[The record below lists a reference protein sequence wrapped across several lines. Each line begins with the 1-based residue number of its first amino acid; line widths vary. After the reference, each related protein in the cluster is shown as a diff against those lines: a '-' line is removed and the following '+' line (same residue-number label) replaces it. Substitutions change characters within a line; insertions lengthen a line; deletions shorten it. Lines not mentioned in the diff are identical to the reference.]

1 MMNYVARASLRQN
14 WGILVSVF
22 SFFPSQWSY
31 QLCQET
37 PFYSTI
43 LGFPKALSL
52 VACQS
57 LPLIFFPKSKS
68 FSLLPFYLY
77 NTCI

>member
-14 WGILVSVF
+14 WGILVSVL
-22 SFFPSQWSY
+22 SFFPFQCSY
-31 QLCQET
+31 QVCQESL
-37 PFYSTI
+37 FCYTI

-52 VACQS
+52 VAYQG
-57 LPLIFFPKSKS
+57 LPLIPFPKSKS